1 MSEQEFVADLAR
13 ARLVPPGVVGELNV
27 ADAGDFA
34 AECGGQLA
42 FHALRPPPKLVNQRV
57 LTFIDF
63 LAAKLK
69 GEWWT
74 GSHGE
79 D

>member
-1 MSEQEFVADLAR
+1 MSEQELISDLAR
-13 ARLVPPGVVGELNV
+13 ARLVPPGVVGELDV
-27 ADAGDFA
+27 ADAGDVA

-79 D
+79 G